1 MKEEEKNERWIDME
15 NKKRLIEFEGRVV
28 KWIGMEQEIFIDV
41 GI

>member
-28 KWIGMEQEIFIDV
+28 KWIGME
-41 GI
+41 